1 MKAAFS
7 FVGLAAGIL
16 ALGAL
21 VARAE
26 STSEEP
32 FGRLTVDQVEK
43 GVGDRSLSVFDNN
56 GKERYTQGHVPS
68 AKWLSI
74 ADIKESDLPADKD
87 KAVVFYCG
95 NEQCMACHSGAK
107 AAIKYGF
114 KKVYIMPAGI
124 AGWEKAG
131 KPVEKG

>member
-1 MKAAFS
+1 MRSKVA
-7 FVGLAAGIL
+7 VGLGVGFL
-16 ALGAL
+16 ALCAL

-26 STSEEP
+26 SSDEQ
-32 FGRLTVDQVEK
+32 FNRLTVDEVQKMVESK
-43 GVGDRSLSVFDNN
+43 SINVFDNN
-56 GKERYTQGHVPS
+56 GHDRYVKGHVPT

-74 ADIKESDLPADKD
+74 ADIKASDLPTDKE

-95 NEQCMACHSGAK
+95 NEMCMACHSGAK
-107 AAIKYGF
+107 KAIEYGF

-131 KPVEKG
+131 KPVEKGG